1 VVSYIL
7 RRLLLMIPTLLGITF
22 LVFMLIALSPGG
34 IGAGLRTNAG
44 GQMEATSA
52 AIRAAY
58 LEDRYGLDAPAPV
71 QYVRWLG
78 RVSPIKFGTRDQ
90 VSLTGERLSRP
101 KEIRDPPLWEWFLD
115 ELPEAATP
123 EPVEWPEDATAEA
136 RSAVYRGYAETYAQ
150 ARSKFIQQRARFE
163 QQLGIYADETGIDR
177 PRDGKGKLRLPAFRA
192 AGKPDTGPVAESVK
206 ATGLAMLEAYTEA
219 SDTRDQLRAAFDAK
233 PYREAG
239 FPVIPGLISIASPD
253 LGVSFSKS
261 RPVSQLIKSTLPV
274 TLLINLVAIPII
286 YGVSIPFGMLAAV
299 KRGTWIDV
307 VSGAMF
313 IGLYSFPVILAGV
326 LAMGFLASNQYLGA
340 FPVSGLHD
348 KAADTFTFLPGT
360 NNNVFSRGFLVDT
373 IWHICLPVLCLV
385 YTGFAVLSKQ
395 TRASM
400 LDNFSADYVR
410 TAKAKGVAEKDV
422 VFRHVFRNSL
432 LPLITL
438 FVSIFP
444 AMLSGSVIVER
455 IFSVPGMGSLVI
467 DGINNRDRELVLAT
481 TLMIGIINLLA
492 LLLADILYAMADPR
506 ITYE

>member
-1 VVSYIL
+1 MVSYIL

-58 LEDRYGLDAPAPV
+58 LEDRYGLDAPAPL

-78 RVSPIKFGTRDQ
+78 RISPLKFGTRDQ
-90 VSLTGERLSRP
+90 VTPSSERISRP
-101 KEIRDPPLWEWFLD
+101 KEIRDPPLWEWIVD
-115 ELPEAATP
+115 ELPTPAEP
-123 EPVEWPEDATAEA
+123 EPVEWAEDTTPEDKAGI
-136 RSAVYRGYAETYAQ
+136 YRDYAETYAQ
-150 ARSKFIQQRARFE
+150 ARSQFIQKRALYE
-163 QQLGIYADETGIDR
+163 QELGKYAADAEIDSAH
-177 PRDGKGKLRLPAFRA
+177 DSKGKLRLDAFRKV
-192 AGKPDTGPVAESVK
+192 GKPEKGPLADSIKTTGE
-206 ATGLAMLEAYTEA
+206 AMLAAYTEA
-219 SDTRDQLRAAFDAK
+219 INTREQLRVAFDAK
-233 PYREAG
+233 PYRQAG
-239 FPVIPGLISIASPD
+239 FPIIPGLISVASPD

-261 RPVSQLIKSTLPV
+261 RPVSELIKSTLPV

-286 YGVSIPFGMLAAV
+286 YFVAIPFGMLAAV

-307 VSGAMF
+307 ASGALF

-348 KAADTFTFLPGT
+348 KAADTYTFLPGT
-360 NNNVFSRGFLVDT
+360 TGGVFTRGYILDT

-385 YTGFAVLSKQ
+385 YAGFAVLSKQ
-395 TRASM
+395 TRAAM

-422 VFRHVFRNSL
+422 IFRHVFRNSL
-432 LPLITL
+432 LPLITI

-455 IFSVPGMGSLVI
+455 IFSIPGMGSLVL